1 MGEGWV
7 EVKPAPQGAS
17 EGTESN
23 RRFLH
28 LMADPEHLGGITP
41 TPGSSPWRALT
52 RPSTGAGT
60 RWRSVNTV
68 AHQGGGL

>member
-17 EGTESN
+17 EGTQN
-23 RRFLH
+23 NHRFLH

-41 TPGSSPWRALT
+41 HPRIKS
-52 RPSTGAGT
+52 GAGSDPPPS
-60 RWRSVNTV
+60 RGRER
-68 AHQGGGL
+68 AGDL